1 MAFQKVNDAETG
13 FVVSSDEEMI
23 TDSDGDVSTNRTR
36 LLRNSLVTSLLLA
49 VGIACSVGLI
59 DLFASRDMEDKP
71 TSTDS
76 LREAQAVFQDK
87 DIAEYLASDLA
98 RAAVATG
105 KEASQTSEDVL
116 SAVARDTPQVSHDLV
131 ESLRPDCHMSAW
143 EQCPITDMQGRATF
157 TNVFPG
163 GKTRCMLSTHK
174 DYSFQVIPGDMDKLM
189 IYFQGGGS
197 CWDEGSTKMKLCSTK
212 VWVNDLVGIFDRKNP
227 GNPYQN
233 YTIVHIGYCSGDAH
247 AGDVEREYTG
257 PGGAQVEQRGFQNA
271 MAAINWTKANVRGN
285 ELESFVIAGTSAG
298 SLAAQLWARKLLSE
312 FSYESAAVLADSYI
326 GVFPSDIQGQ
336 MQSHIG
342 VCNTGLL
349 SETMK
354 DHCTAGN
361 LTVEDTY
368 SEVMSSFPDVVF
380 ASINSKT
387 DAVQMG
393 FYDAVQLSTFGGNSV
408 LSPADFYK
416 KMTTVQGFYS
426 RHPNHINYDI
436 GSINHTYI
444 NKHDIFTTS
453 VDGVPL
459 NVWLSGIPVRQDQS
473 IESKCDGF
481 CVPQIHKNTFYRSST
496 NSSRDADTT
505 AGNAAF
511 QSVAA

>member
-1 MAFQKVNDAETG
+1 MAFQKVIDAETG
-13 FVVSSDEEMI
+13 FAVSSDDEMI

-36 LLRNSLVTSLLLA
+36 LLRNSLVASLLVAL
-49 VGIACSVGLI
+49 GIACSVGLI
-59 DLFASRDMEDKP
+59 ELFGSSDLEDKP

-76 LREAQAVFQDK
+76 LREAQAVFQDR

-98 RAAVATG
+98 RAAAATG
-105 KEASQTSEDVL
+105 KEASQTGEEAL
-116 SAVARDTPQVSHDLV
+116 AAVAQDTPQVSHDIV
-131 ESLRPDCHMSAW
+131 ESPVQDCHMSAW
-143 EQCPITDMQGRATF
+143 EQCSIANMQGRATF

-163 GKTRCMLSTHK
+163 GKTRCMLSTNK
-174 DYSFQVIPGDMDKLM
+174 DYSFQVIPGDMDKLL

-197 CWDEGSTKMKLCSTK
+197 CWDEGSTKMKLCSTN
-212 VWVNDLVGIFDRKNP
+212 VWVNDLVGIFDRNSP

-247 AGDVEREYTG
+247 SGDVKREYTG
-257 PGGAQVEQRGFQNA
+257 PDGAQVEQRGFQNA
-271 MAAINWTKANVRGN
+271 LAAVNWAKANLGGK

-298 SLAAQLWARKLLSE
+298 SLAAQLWARRLLSD

-326 GVFPSDIQGQ
+326 GVFPSDIQGS
-336 MQSHIG
+336 MQKYIG

-349 SETMK
+349 S
-354 DHCTAGN
+354 DHMMEHCNAGN

-387 DAVQMG
+387 DAVQMA
-393 FYDAVQLSTFGGNSV
+393 FYDAVQLSLLGGNSL

-416 KMTTVQGFYS
+416 KMATVQGFYS
-426 RHPNHINYDI
+426 RHPNHINYDV
-436 GSINHTYI
+436 GSMNHTYI
-444 NKHDIFTTS
+444 NQGGMFTTS

-459 NVWLSGIPVRQDQS
+459 NVWLSGLPVRPGGS
-473 IESKCDGF
+473 IESKCDGL
-481 CVPQIHKNTFYRSST
+481 CVPETNKNKFSRLVTNTSS
-496 NSSRDADTT
+496 NVDADV
-505 AGNAAF
+505 GDAAF
-511 QSVAA
+511 HSVAA